1 MSDSATPAYAILGA
15 TGGIGSEL
23 CRRLASGGA
32 RLAIGAR
39 DEARL
44 ESLAGATGAFS
55 RPTDATDFDAV
66 DALLGEALARFG
78 RLDGVVNC
86 VGSVYLRPAHLTPAK
101 DLEAVLATNLV
112 TAFATVRGAAR
123 RMKSGGSVV
132 LVSTAAGRT
141 GLPSHEAIAAAK
153 GGVEGL
159 VRSAAATYARSG
171 LRVNAVA
178 PGLVET
184 RATERITSN
193 EAGRSASLSM
203 HALGRL
209 GRPSDV
215 ASAISWRLDP
225 ENDWV
230 TGQVL
235 AVDGGLGSVRAP
247 GRA

>member
-1 MSDSATPAYAILGA
+1 MSDTPTPVYAILGA
-15 TGGIGSEL
+15 TGGIGGEL
-23 CRRLASGGA
+23 CRRLAAGGA
-32 RLAIGAR
+32 RLAVAAR

-44 ESLAGATGAFS
+44 EALAAETDATPRAVE
-55 RPTDATDFDAV
+55 ATDFDAV
-66 DALLGEALARFG
+66 DAFLGDAIDRFG

-101 DLEAVLATNLV
+101 DLEAVIATNLI
-112 TAFATVRGAAR
+112 TAFAAVRGAAR
-123 RMKSGGSVV
+123 RMKEGGAVV

-159 VRSAAATYARSG
+159 VRSAAATYARDG

-184 RATERITSN
+184 PATARITSN

-209 GRPSDV
+209 GRPGDV
-215 ASAISWRLDP
+215 ASAIAWLLDP
-225 ENDWV
+225 ANDWV

-235 AVDGGLGSVRAP
+235 AVDGGLGSVRVPA
-247 GRA
+247 RA

>member
-1 MSDSATPAYAILGA
+1 MSDSVAPAYAILGA
-15 TGGIGSEL
+15 TGGIGSEV
-23 CRRLASGGA
+23 CRRLAAGGA

-44 ESLAGATGAFS
+44 DDLAAGL
-55 RPTDATDFDAV
+55 DATARSLDAADFDAV
-66 DALLGEALARFG
+66 DAFLGEALERFG

-101 DLEAVLATNLV
+101 DLHSVLATNLV
-112 TAFATVRGAAR
+112 TAFAAVRGAAR
-123 RMKSGGSVV
+123 RMKQGGSVV
-132 LVSTAAGRT
+132 LISTAAGRT

-159 VRSAAATYARSG
+159 VRSAAATYARAG

-184 RATERITSN
+184 PATERITSN
-193 EAGRSASLSM
+193 EAGRAASLSM

-209 GRPSDV
+209 GRPADV
-215 ASAISWRLDP
+215 ASAIVWLLDP
-225 ENDWV
+225 ANDWV

-235 AVDGGLGSVRAP
+235 AVDGGLGSVRVPA
-247 GRA
+247 RA